1 MSRGAAFQ
9 LLPVAIHEVGHVL
22 GLGHSRD
29 PADVMAPFYIPGKI
43 TLSENDK
50 AMVAALAA
58 AVIKVPAPAAA
69 EPAAAESAAGPPLS
83 EPAVA
88 ESTVAAP
95 AVAVTAPPVKEDAS
109 TA

>member
-69 EPAAAESAAGPPLS
+69 ESASGPPLS

-95 AVAVTAPPVKEDAS
+95 AVAETAPPVKEDAS